1 MKNMLST
8 NLVWLRKHYQYTQE
22 EIAQQVGVS
31 RQSVA
36 KWESGESLP
45 DIDNCMALAKIY
57 NVTIGNLINHDED
70 DAGIVIPPK
79 GKHFFGAVTVG
90 ERGQIV
96 IPQEARRI
104 FKISAGDKVLIL
116 GDEERGLAI
125 VHQRDVINFV
135 SELGVPKNE
144 KD

>member
-1 MKNMLST
+1 
-8 NLVWLRKHYQYTQE
+8 
-22 EIAQQVGVS
+22 
-31 RQSVA
+31 
-36 KWESGESLP
+36 
-45 DIDNCMALAKIY
+45 MALAKIY
-57 NVTIGNLINHDED
+57 NVTIDNLINHDED

-96 IPQEARRI
+96 IPQ
-104 FKISAGDKVLIL
+104 ISAGDKVLIL

>member
-1 MKNMLST
+1 MLST

-45 DIDNCMALAKIY
+45 DIDSCMALAKIY
-57 NVTIGNLINHDED
+57 NVTIDNLINHDED

-79 GKHFFGAVTVG
+79 GKHFFGAGTVG

-104 FKISAGDKVLIL
+104 FKISAGDKILIL

>member
-1 MKNMLST
+1 MLST

-45 DIDNCMALAKIY
+45 DIDSCMALAKIY
-57 NVTIGNLINHDED
+57 NVTIDNLINHDED

-79 GKHFFGAVTVG
+79 GKHFFGAVT

-104 FKISAGDKVLIL
+104 FKISAGDKILIL

>member
-1 MKNMLST
+1 
-8 NLVWLRKHYQYTQE
+8 
-22 EIAQQVGVS
+22 
-31 RQSVA
+31 
-36 KWESGESLP
+36 
-45 DIDNCMALAKIY
+45 MALAKIY
-57 NVTIGNLINHDED
+57 NVTIDNLINHDED

-79 GKHFFGAVTVG
+79 GKHFFVAVTVG

-104 FKISAGDKVLIL
+104 FKISAGDKILIL

>member
-1 MKNMLST
+1 MLST

-45 DIDNCMALAKIY
+45 DIDSCMALAKIY
-57 NVTIGNLINHDED
+57 NVTIDNLINHDED
-70 DAGIVIPPK
+70 DAGIVIPHK

-104 FKISAGDKVLIL
+104 FKISAGDKILIL

>member
-1 MKNMLST
+1 MIST
-8 NLVWLRKHYQYTQE
+8 NLMHLRKLYQYTQE
-22 EIAQQVGVS
+22 DVAQKVGVS

-45 DIDNCMALAKIY
+45 DLDSIVALSKLY
-57 NVTIGNLINHDED
+57 NVTVDNLINYDED
-70 DAGIVIPPK
+70 DAGITIPPK
-79 GKHFFGAVTVG
+79 GKHFFGSVTVG

-96 IPQEARRI
+96 IPQEARKL
-104 FKISAGDKVLIL
+104 FKICSGDKLVVL

-125 VHQRDVINFV
+125 VHQRDIINFI
-135 SELGVPKNE
+135 SELGVPKNR

>member
-1 MKNMLST
+1 
-8 NLVWLRKHYQYTQE
+8 
-22 EIAQQVGVS
+22 
-31 RQSVA
+31 
-36 KWESGESLP
+36 
-45 DIDNCMALAKIY
+45 MALAKIY
-57 NVTIGNLINHDED
+57 NVTIDNLINHDED

-79 GKHFFGAVTVG
+79 GKFFGAVTVG

-104 FKISAGDKVLIL
+104 FKISAGDKILIL

-135 SELGVPKNE
+135 SELGVPKKKRTDYHGN
-144 KD
+144 D

>member
-1 MKNMLST
+1 MLST

-45 DIDNCMALAKIY
+45 DIDSCMALAKIY
-57 NVTIGNLINHDED
+57 NVTIDNLINHDED

-79 GKHFFGAVTVG
+79 GKHFFGTVTVV

-104 FKISAGDKVLIL
+104 FKISAGDKILIL

>member
-1 MKNMLST
+1 MLST

-22 EIAQQVGVS
+22 EIAQQ
-31 RQSVA
+31 
-36 KWESGESLP
+36 
-45 DIDNCMALAKIY
+45 
-57 NVTIGNLINHDED
+57 D

-104 FKISAGDKVLIL
+104 FKISAGDKILIL

>member
-45 DIDNCMALAKIY
+45 DIDSCMALAKIY
-57 NVTIGNLINHDED
+57 NVTIDNLINHDED
-70 DAGIVIPPK
+70 DAGIVIPPI

-104 FKISAGDKVLIL
+104 FKISAGDKILIL

>member
-1 MKNMLST
+1 MVLCFYLSES
-8 NLVWLRKHYQYTQE
+8 LE
-22 EIAQQVGVS
+22 S
-31 RQSVA
+31 RDISLNSDIGIQR
-36 KWESGESLP
+36 GESLP
-45 DIDNCMALAKIY
+45 DIDSCMALAKIY
-57 NVTIGNLINHDED
+57 NVTIDNLINHDED

>member
-1 MKNMLST
+1 MLST

-45 DIDNCMALAKIY
+45 DIDSCMALAKIY
-57 NVTIGNLINHDED
+57 NVTIDNLINHDED

-90 ERGQIV
+90 E
-96 IPQEARRI
+96 
-104 FKISAGDKVLIL
+104 KILIL

>member
-1 MKNMLST
+1 
-8 NLVWLRKHYQYTQE
+8 
-22 EIAQQVGVS
+22 
-31 RQSVA
+31 
-36 KWESGESLP
+36 
-45 DIDNCMALAKIY
+45 MALAKIY
-57 NVTIGNLINHDED
+57 NVTIDNLINHDED

-79 GKHFFGAVTVG
+79 GKYFFGAVTVG

-104 FKISAGDKVLIL
+104 FKISAGDKILIL

>member
-1 MKNMLST
+1 MLST

-45 DIDNCMALAKIY
+45 DIDSCMALAKIY
-57 NVTIGNLINHDED
+57 NVTIDNLINHDED

-79 GKHFFGAVTVG
+79 GKHFFGAATVG

-116 GDEERGLAI
+116 GDEERGLAMFI
-125 VHQRDVINFV
+125 SVMLLTLLVN
-135 SELGVPKNE
+135 
-144 KD
+144 

>member
-1 MKNMLST
+1 MLST

-45 DIDNCMALAKIY
+45 DIDSCMALAKIY
-57 NVTIGNLINHDED
+57 NVTIDNLINHDED

-79 GKHFFGAVTVG
+79 GKHFFGAV
-90 ERGQIV
+90 
-96 IPQEARRI
+96 
-104 FKISAGDKVLIL
+104 
-116 GDEERGLAI
+116 
-125 VHQRDVINFV
+125 NCW
-135 SELGVPKNE
+135 
-144 KD
+144 

>member
-1 MKNMLST
+1 MLST

-45 DIDNCMALAKIY
+45 DIDSCMALAKIY
-57 NVTIGNLINHDED
+57 NVTIDNLINHDED

-104 FKISAGDKVLIL
+104 
-116 GDEERGLAI
+116 RW
-125 VHQRDVINFV
+125 
-135 SELGVPKNE
+135 
-144 KD
+144 

>member
-45 DIDNCMALAKIY
+45 DIDSCMALAKIY
-57 NVTIGNLINHDED
+57 NVTIDNLINH
-70 DAGIVIPPK
+70 
-79 GKHFFGAVTVG
+79 
-90 ERGQIV
+90 
-96 IPQEARRI
+96 EARRI
-104 FKISAGDKVLIL
+104 FKISAGDKILIL

>member
-1 MKNMLST
+1 MLST

-45 DIDNCMALAKIY
+45 DIDSCMALAKIY
-57 NVTIGNLINHDED
+57 NVTIDNLINHDED

-79 GKHFFGAVTVG
+79 GKHFFVAVTVG

-104 FKISAGDKVLIL
+104 FKISAGDKILIL

>member
-1 MKNMLST
+1 MLST

-45 DIDNCMALAKIY
+45 DIDSCMALAKIY
-57 NVTIGNLINHDED
+57 NVTIDNLINHDED

-79 GKHFFGAVTVG
+79 GKHFFGTVTVG

-96 IPQEARRI
+96 I
-104 FKISAGDKVLIL
+104 KISAGDKILIL

>member
-1 MKNMLST
+1 MLST

-45 DIDNCMALAKIY
+45 DIDSCMALAKIY
-57 NVTIGNLINHDED
+57 NVTIDNLINHDED

-90 ERGQIV
+90 ER
-96 IPQEARRI
+96 RI
-104 FKISAGDKVLIL
+104 FKISAGDKILIL

>member
-1 MKNMLST
+1 MLST

-45 DIDNCMALAKIY
+45 DIDSCMALAKIY
-57 NVTIGNLINHDED
+57 NVTIDNLINHDED

-79 GKHFFGAVTVG
+79 GKHFFEAVTVG

-104 FKISAGDKVLIL
+104 FKISAGDKILIL

>member
-1 MKNMLST
+1 MLST

-45 DIDNCMALAKIY
+45 DIDSCMALAKIY
-57 NVTIGNLINHDED
+57 NVTIDNLINHDED

-79 GKHFFGAVTVG
+79 GKHFFGAVTVS

-104 FKISAGDKVLIL
+104 FKISAGDKILIL

>member
-1 MKNMLST
+1 MLST

-45 DIDNCMALAKIY
+45 DIDSCMALAKIY
-57 NVTIGNLINHDED
+57 NVTIDNLINHDED
-70 DAGIVIPPK
+70 DAGI
-79 GKHFFGAVTVG
+79 VTVG